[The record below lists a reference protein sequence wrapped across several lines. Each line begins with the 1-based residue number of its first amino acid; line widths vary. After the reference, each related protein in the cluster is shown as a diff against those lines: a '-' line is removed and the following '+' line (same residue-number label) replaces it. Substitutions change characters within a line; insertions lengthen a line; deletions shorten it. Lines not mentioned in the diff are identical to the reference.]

1 MTLLYDRPHHLSGAP
16 VMNLNSL
23 LCSLL
28 AAYACGA
35 SGTYEKPRREA

>member
-1 MTLLYDRPHHLSGAP
+1 
-16 VMNLNSL
+16 MNLNSL

-35 SGTYEKPRREA
+35 SGTYENPSARFKSFAQPRPGFTLER

>member
-1 MTLLYDRPHHLSGAP
+1 
-16 VMNLNSL
+16 MNLNSL

-35 SGTYEKPRREA
+35 SGTYEKPSREA